1 MIMMLQEKYEARM
14 QVIAQDLEQAQSMAD
29 QLKYMLDERESY
41 LHGELQNKQ
50 MNNQMISKC
59 QRERQRETE
68 RRGQRERQRE
78 RENHSWIFWSL
89 KLKAILFYNER
100 DWKSYMYVMII
111 EEFFN
116 FIHVHL
122 SYFLC
127 KQLI

>member
-14 QVIAQDLEQAQSMAD
+14 QVIAQDLEQAQSTAD

-50 MNNQMISKC
+50 MNNQMISTC
-59 QRERQRETE
+59 QRERQRE
-68 RRGQRERQRE
+68 REGADRE
-78 RENHSWIFWSL
+78 TENHSWIFWSL

-111 EEFFN
+111 EEFFL
-116 FIHVHL
+116 FY
-122 SYFLC
+122 SCSSFLFS
-127 KQLI
+127 L

>member
-14 QVIAQDLEQAQSMAD
+14 QVIAQDLEQAQSTAD

-59 QRERQRETE
+59 QRQRETE

-78 RENHSWIFWSL
+78 RENHSWIF
-89 KLKAILFYNER
+89 
-100 DWKSYMYVMII
+100 
-111 EEFFN
+111 
-116 FIHVHL
+116 
-122 SYFLC
+122 
-127 KQLI
+127 